1 MQNPILSSSKTFYY
15 YAGIWIIIMFLHTF
29 LLLFSGRVEVVT
41 ALTDSVLANLLFA
54 AIGLGLWFPIFFS
67 RSEDEQLLSTLIN
80 NIVGGIVAISFWL
93 GISYFILVSLFH
105 NNIPYIEFLRNSV
118 PWRAGIGLLYYEV
131 MILVYF
137 LMIYYR
143 NNKENQLKEAELKA
157 LVKESEL
164 KSLKS
169 QINPHF
175 LFNSLNS
182 ISSLTMIEP
191 AKAQEMII
199 KLSEFLRYTTSHK
212 EEKLTTLDEE
222 IGNINRYLD
231 IEKIRFG
238 KRLSVKQHI
247 ESACRNMKLP
257 GLILQPL
264 LENAVK
270 YGVHES
276 TDESVIEMNCSC
288 NSSALSVIIRNQ
300 WDPDFMSNR
309 GEGIGLKNIRSRLRL
324 LYNRDDL
331 FVVRKDNNSF
341 EVSIVFPQI

>member
-1 MQNPILSSSKTFYY
+1 MQNPILSSRKAFYY
-15 YAGIWIIIMFLHTF
+15 YSGVWVIMMILHLF
-29 LLLFSGRVEVVT
+29 LLSFSGSLSFLPAISDAVI
-41 ALTDSVLANLLFA
+41 ANLLFA
-54 AIGLGLWFPIFFS
+54 AIGLGLWFPIFFGKS
-67 RSEDEQLLSTLIN
+67 DEEKFLNTIIN
-80 NIVGGIVAISFWL
+80 NVVGGVVAVSFWL
-93 GISYFILVSLFH
+93 GISYFLLASLFTDD
-105 NNIPYIEFLRNSV
+105 PQYIIFLKSSV

-131 MILVYF
+131 MILVYY
-137 LMIYYR
+137 LMIFYK

-222 IGNINRYLD
+222 INNINRYLD

-238 KRLSVKQHI
+238 KRLAIVQKVEPS
-247 ESACRNMKLP
+247 CRSMRLP

-270 YGVHES
+270 YGVYES
-276 TDESVIEMNCSC
+276 TEESLIEIICSC
-288 NSSALSVIIRNQ
+288 NSSALSIVVKNQ
-300 WDPDFMSNR
+300 WDPDFQLNK
-309 GEGIGLKNIRSRLRL
+309 GEGVGLRNIRSRLRIM
-324 LYNRDDL
+324 YSRDDL
-331 FVVRKDNNSF
+331 FIIRKDHHNF
-341 EVSIVFPQI
+341 EVNIVFPQI